1 MRIEKKNIKQLLRA
15 EYNPRIALEPGDE
28 EYELLNGSMET
39 FGYVV
44 PIIWNERTG
53 RIVGG
58 HQRLTVL
65 KAAGVKEVQVSVV
78 NLEEEQEKQL
88 NIAMNKIEG
97 DWDNEMLREL
107 LQELDE
113 LGVAEQTGFDRHSL
127 DFMSAGLEELVD
139 EAVIESELEDVEE
152 TFNITLTFDVAY
164 REDIEEYI
172 KENGKE
178 GIKQLLIDKAK
189 GLI

>member
-28 EYELLNGSMET
+28 EYSLLHGSMDT

-44 PIIWNERTG
+44 PIIWNEKTG

-65 KAAGVKEVQVSVV
+65 KNAGVKEVQVSVV

-88 NIAMNKIEG
+88 NIALNKIEG
-97 DWDNEMLREL
+97 DWDNEALREL

-113 LGVAEQTGFDRHSL
+113 LGLAEATGFDRHTL

-178 GIKQLLIDKAK
+178 GIKKLLIDKAK

>member
-1 MRIEKKNIKQLLRA
+1 MRIEKKSIKQLLRA

-28 EYELLNGSMET
+28 EYELLEGSLET

-44 PIIWNERTG
+44 PIVWNERTG

-58 HQRLTVL
+58 HQRLTIL
-65 KAAGVKEVQVSVV
+65 QAAGAKEVTVSVV
-78 NLEEEQEKQL
+78 DLDEEQEKQL
-88 NIAMNKIEG
+88 NIALNKIEG
-97 DWDNEMLREL
+97 DWDNESLREL
-107 LQELDE
+107 IHELDE
-113 LGVAEQTGFDRHSL
+113 LGVAEATGFDRHSI
-127 DFMSAGLEELVD
+127 DFMNRGLEELVD

-152 TFNITLTFDVAY
+152 TFNITLSFDVAY
-164 REDIEEYI
+164 RADIEEYI

>member
-1 MRIEKKNIKQLLRA
+1 MRIEKKNVKQLLRA
-15 EYNPRIALEPGDE
+15 VYNPRIALEPGDE
-28 EYELLNGSMET
+28 EYELLKGSLET

-44 PIIWNERTG
+44 PIVWNERTG
-53 RIVGG
+53 RVVGG

-65 KAAGVKEVQVSVV
+65 QAAGEKEVTVSVV
-78 NLEEEQEKQL
+78 DIDEEQEKKL
-88 NIAMNKIEG
+88 NIALNKIEG
-97 DWDNEMLREL
+97 EWDNEALREL
-107 LQELDE
+107 IQELDE
-113 LGVAEQTGFDRHSL
+113 LGVAEATGFDRHSI
-127 DFMSAGLEELVD
+127 DFMSRGLDELVD

-152 TFNITLTFDVAY
+152 TFNITLSFDVAY

-172 KENGKE
+172 RENGKE

>member
-15 EYNPRIALEPGDE
+15 EYNPRIALEPGDA
-28 EYELLNGSMET
+28 EYELLQGSMKT

-44 PIIWNERTG
+44 PIIWNEKTG

-58 HQRLTVL
+58 HQRLSVL
-65 KAAGVKEVQVSVV
+65 QAAGVKEVQVSVV
-78 NLEEEQEKQL
+78 NVDEEQEKQL
-88 NIAMNKIEG
+88 NIALNKIEG
-97 DWDNEMLREL
+97 EWDNEALREL
-107 LQELDE
+107 IQELDE
-113 LGVAEQTGFDRHSL
+113 LGVAEATGFDRHSI

-139 EAVIESELEDVEE
+139 EATIESELEDVEE

-164 REDIEEYI
+164 RADIEEYI
-172 KENGKE
+172 RDNGKE
-178 GIKQLLIDKAK
+178 GIKQLLLDKAK